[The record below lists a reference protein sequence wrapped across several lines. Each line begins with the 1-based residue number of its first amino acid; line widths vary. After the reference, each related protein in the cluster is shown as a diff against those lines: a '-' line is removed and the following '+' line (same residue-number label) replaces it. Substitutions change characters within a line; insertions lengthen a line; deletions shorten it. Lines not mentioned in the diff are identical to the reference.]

1 MKVKINLDM
10 YSMCV
15 TVVTTFDEFKKLH
28 NRADERDL
36 FITTEYGSDIY
47 VFVSN
52 EWNNMYDHRFVQC
65 LSHELNHAAMCVLN
79 CCGIKFDY
87 QNQEPLC
94 YLQDHFMAKVFKQIN
109 KANKEEQ

>member
-1 MKVKINLDM
+1 MRVKINLEI

-28 NRADERDL
+28 KRANERNL
-36 FITTEYGSDIY
+36 FVTTEYGNQIY
-47 VFVSN
+47 VFVSD
-52 EWNNMYDHRFVQC
+52 EWDNMYDHRFVQC

-79 CCGIKFDY
+79 YSGIGFDY

-94 YLQDHFMAKVFKQIN
+94 YLQDYFMAKVFKRIN
-109 KANKEEQ
+109 KENNDE